1 MINQQFLTV
10 TPDTPLIDTV
20 TQMANADEG
29 VLASCVLVVNHD
41 ALVGILTAWDVVRLI
56 SHHTSLEDV
65 VAKDAM
71 THPVITLAE
80 ADLDHLCK
88 TPSVFYQQQVRHL
101 PVVNQQEAPIG
112 VITPASI
119 QRALPLSN
127 LEKLRHV
134 GDVMTTQFVAVGIDT
149 AIIDLTQLMTDQ
161 RLNGVVVVSSK
172 PNGDRSPIGI
182 VTSQDIVR
190 FRACGLPLKST
201 VEAVMH
207 PLTVQL
213 RTANSLWLAHQEMR
227 QQQLPC
233 LPIVNGDGV
242 LLGVISDM
250 DILRASDPTERY
262 QSGRQVQQSMQQL
275 KVDRLHVLQHRAL
288 ELERLVQ
295 ERTAQLEEQAKC
307 DRLLAATTM
316 QIHQSLDLHTIL
328 STTVSEVR
336 RLLNADRTIICR
348 FDVSN
353 PADQYNPVTE
363 GIIAMESV
371 LPAWESMTGHAIP
384 CSCFD
389 PYWFSAYRNGHSRV
403 INDIYRA
410 GLPQSYVDLMT
421 QFQVRSS
428 LIVPIVMGKR
438 LATLPIASNTAT
450 DDTQQPLPAVSAHPS
465 APADLWGLLIVHQCA
480 SHRQWKTWEVNLLE
494 QLTKQVSIAIHQSE
508 LHQQVQTE
516 LQERRRVEAE
526 LANILRNLEQ
536 TVQERTA
543 SWQEVADRLILE
555 IAERKRAETELQHT
569 TDHLRAVLDA
579 VPGLVFWVT
588 ADLRYLGVN
597 RHMADTFNLPP
608 VEFVGQPVGFL
619 HLGSQ
624 LTDLLADF
632 FASPRSTI
640 NQEIEISFNGNCHAY
655 LIVAQ
660 KYNNNQA
667 AIVVG
672 IDITDHKRAGMALQA
687 SEAKFRDL
695 VEQTNDWVWEIDLG
709 LNFTYV
715 NPRVYDITGYDQTE
729 ILGRSMIDF
738 MPDDETVR
746 MHTLLSY
753 HIHHHQPFSQI
764 EATFIH
770 KAGQTIVLEISGT
783 PVLNTDGKPQGYR
796 GITRD
801 ITERKQV
808 ERDIRKALT
817 KEKELNELK
826 TRFITIAS
834 HEFRTPL
841 TSILASAE
849 SIERYYTKWPMS
861 KQITV
866 LRRIQSAAKHM
877 AVLLNDVLLVGK
889 AEAGKLSCNLGILN
903 VEDFCADLID
913 EVCPENQQ
921 TQRIKFTSC
930 GDCTNLLLDEKL
942 LRHILT
948 NLLSNALKYSPPDT
962 VVQLTLSCNDSQVV
976 FQVHDQGIGIP
987 ANDQKRL
994 FESFHRGA
1002 NVGNIPGTGLGL
1014 TIVKNAVKA
1023 HGGEIT
1029 VSSQAGIGT
1038 TFTVLIPQTQGA
1050 TTSEKDS
1057 GN

>member
-1 MINQQFLTV
+1 MG
-10 TPDTPLIDTV
+10 
-20 TQMANADEG
+20 NADEG
-29 VLASCVLVVNHD
+29 VLASCVLVVD
-41 ALVGILTAWDVVRLI
+41 SGALVGILTAWDIVRLT
-56 SHHTSLEDV
+56 SHHASLEYMAV
-65 VAKDAM
+65 KNAM
-71 THPVITLAE
+71 THPVITLA
-80 ADLDHLCK
+80 ATDLEYLRK

-101 PVVNQQEAPIG
+101 PVVNQEETPIG
-112 VITPASI
+112 VITPTSI
-119 QRALPLSN
+119 QQALHLSN

-134 GDVMTTQFVAVGIDT
+134 GDVMTTQFVAVGLDT
-149 AIIDLTQLMTDQ
+149 NIMSLTQLMTDQ
-161 RLNGVVVVSSK
+161 RLDGVMVVSVT
-172 PNGDRSPIGI
+172 PHGDRLPVGI

-190 FRACGLPLKST
+190 FRACRLPLNST

-207 PLTVQL
+207 PLAVQL
-213 RTANSLWLAHQEMR
+213 QSTNSLWLAHQEMR

-233 LPIVNGDGV
+233 LPVVNGDGV

-250 DILRASDPTERY
+250 DILRASDPTEQY
-262 QSGRQVQQSMQQL
+262 QSSWQVQQSMQQL

-307 DRLLAATTM
+307 DRLLATTTM

-336 RLLNADRTIICR
+336 RLLNADRAIICR
-348 FDVSN
+348 FDPSN
-353 PADQYNPVTE
+353 HADQHKPAIDGFVV
-363 GIIAMESV
+363 MESV
-371 LPAWESMTGHAIP
+371 SPAWQPMTGNIIP

-389 PYWFSAYRNGHSRV
+389 PYWLSAYGNGHSRV
-403 INDIYRA
+403 INDIRHA

-428 LIVPIVMGKR
+428 LIVPIVMSKR
-438 LATLPIASNTAT
+438 LASRYLASSQAP
-450 DDTQQPLPAVSAHPS
+450 DHVQQPSPAISASPS
-465 APADLWGLLIVHQCA
+465 ALAEPYLWGLLIVHQCA
-480 SHRQWKTWEVNLLE
+480 NHRQWKTWEVNLLE

-508 LHQQVQTE
+508 LHQQVQVE

-526 LANILRNLEQ
+526 LADILKNLEQ

-555 IAERKRAETELQHT
+555 IAERKRAETELQRT
-569 TDHLRAVLDA
+569 SDQLRAVLDA
-579 VPGLVFWVT
+579 VPGLVSWVT
-588 ADLRYLGVN
+588 ADLHYLGVN
-597 RHMADTFNLPP
+597 RHLADTFNLLPR
-608 VEFVGQPVGFL
+608 EFVGQPMGFL
-619 HLGSQ
+619 NRSSQ
-624 LTDLLADF
+624 LTDFLADF

-640 NQEIEISFNGNCHAY
+640 NQEMKLSVHDSYRDY

-660 KYNNNQA
+660 KYNHDQA
-667 AIVVG
+667 AVVVG
-672 IDITDHKRAGMALQA
+672 IDITDHKQAGMALQA

-695 VEQTNDWVWEIDLG
+695 VEQTNDWVWEIDLN

-715 NPRVYDITGYDQTE
+715 NPRVYDITGYGQME
-729 ILGRSMIDF
+729 ILGRSIIDF
-738 MPDDETVR
+738 MPNDETVR
-746 MHTLLSY
+746 VHTVLSH
-753 HIHHHQPFSQI
+753 HIHHRQPFSQI
-764 EATFIH
+764 EAMFIH
-770 KAGQTIVLEISGT
+770 KTGQTIVLEISGT
-783 PVLNTDGKPQGYR
+783 PVLNTDGQLQGYR

-808 ERDIRKALT
+808 ERNIRKALT

-826 TRFITIAS
+826 TRFITMAS

-849 SIERYYTKWPMS
+849 SIERYHTKWSIS

-877 AVLLNDVLLVGK
+877 AALLNDVLLVGK
-889 AEAGKLSCNLGILN
+889 ADAGKLSCNLGILN

-921 TQRIKFTSC
+921 TQRVEFTSC

-948 NLLSNALKYSPPDT
+948 NLLSNALKYSPLDT
-962 VVQLTLSCNDSQVV
+962 VVQFRLSCDDNQVV

-987 ANDQKRL
+987 VDDQKRL
-994 FESFHRGA
+994 FESFYRA
-1002 NVGNIPGTGLGL
+1002 TNVGNIPGTGLGL

-1023 HGGEIT
+1023 HGGKIT

-1038 TFTVLIPQTQGA
+1038 TFTVLIPRTQGA